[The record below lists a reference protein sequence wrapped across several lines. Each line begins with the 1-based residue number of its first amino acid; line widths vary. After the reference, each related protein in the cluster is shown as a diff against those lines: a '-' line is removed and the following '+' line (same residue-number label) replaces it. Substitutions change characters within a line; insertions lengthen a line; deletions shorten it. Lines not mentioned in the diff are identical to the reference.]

1 MSDSKDVCCA
11 CADERE
17 DMVKE
22 SKDCA
27 TDMTE
32 DRVDAIIRT
41 VDKILQLL
49 LDIDKAYKEGIE
61 FNHEFLYKILRPT
74 FVQAENMLPDL
85 RDLCD
90 DLQIRE
96 DARSQ
101 KLNALVLKLEDAI
114 EPLLPLLE
122 SLHKG
127 DK

>member
-49 LDIDKAYKEGIE
+49 LDIDKARRCSASAVRYK
-61 FNHEFLYKILRPT
+61 NL
-74 FVQAENMLPDL
+74 
-85 RDLCD
+85 
-90 DLQIRE
+90 
-96 DARSQ
+96 
-101 KLNALVLKLEDAI
+101 
-114 EPLLPLLE
+114 
-122 SLHKG
+122 
-127 DK
+127 